1 MPTYTQIGSAVSV
14 GVLGAATIDFTAIPS
29 TYTDLVLKMSL
40 RTNRVAA
47 DIDEAL
53 MTFNG
58 ATSNF
63 SFRYI
68 WGFGS
73 GTPSSDNGSAQAAI
87 YGISTSDNANTAST
101 FGNLEI
107 YIPNYAGSTNKSF
120 SVDAVTENN
129 ATTANTSLLAG
140 LWSSSAAITSI
151 KFAPRIGTLFT
162 QYSTAYLYG
171 VSNA

>member
-73 GTPSSDNGSAQAAI
+73 GTPSSDNPGGCGPNPMLTWT
-87 YGISTSDNANTAST
+87 GISIVHPGSGAPCGA
-101 FGNLEI
+101 
-107 YIPNYAGSTNKSF
+107 PAGTIN
-120 SVDAVTENN
+120 VTVM
-129 ATTANTSLLAG
+129 A
-140 LWSSSAAITSI
+140 
-151 KFAPRIGTLFT
+151 
-162 QYSTAYLYG
+162 
-171 VSNA
+171 